1 MLKIGLRLRDGI
13 ENAGQ
18 IVLPSVARLVFG
30 GVLLMYF
37 WSSAMTKLGD
47 GALGFLFPSSGAYAQ
62 VFPKVFEAVG
72 YDTGQLSVIHWAVV
86 VAGMWAEFILPLL
99 IMLGLFTRLAAIGM
113 IGFVIVQSVVDV
125 TGHMADA
132 ATIGSWFD
140 KVSSALI
147 LDQRALWIVLLLIL
161 VVKGPGPIAVDRI
174 FGTGPRA

>member
-1 MLKIGLRLRDGI
+1 MLKIGFRLRDGI

-72 YDTGQLSVIHWAVV
+72 YDVSQLSVIHWVVV

-99 IMLGLFTRLAAIGM
+99 IILGLFTRAAAIGM

-132 ATIGSWFD
+132 ATIGGWFD

-161 VVKGPGPIAVDRI
+161 VFKGPGPIALDRI
-174 FGTGPRA
+174 FGSRPRA